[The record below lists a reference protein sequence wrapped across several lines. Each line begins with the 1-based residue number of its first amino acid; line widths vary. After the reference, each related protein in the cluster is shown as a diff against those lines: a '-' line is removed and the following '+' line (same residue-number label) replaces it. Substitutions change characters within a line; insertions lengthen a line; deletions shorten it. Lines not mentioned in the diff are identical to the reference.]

1 MTEGFRTPGQYGIMA
16 IPTLIILKDGKEV
29 GRLVG
34 AFPKHVLK
42 GKLEAVLWPQ
52 SKEGAL

>member
-1 MTEGFRTPGQYGIMA
+1 MTEGFRTPGQYGIMP
-16 IPTLIILKDGKEV
+16 IPTLIIFKDGKDV

-52 SKEGAL
+52 SKEGA